1 MKAKAILVLVC
12 LYMVQPMQAQEMGQ
26 IHNLTLYQFGNGML
40 QPKEGGSKY
49 KFTKTNHLM
58 FEYDWISPEMGWW
71 AGTDVSLLLNSIIAV
86 SKTDVTTTNIDAV
99 DVTPGFNGGMFDFHF
114 GFSFN
119 NNRPLNIGGV
129 SNKIGM
135 GIRLGAK
142 GFDTDSIDKA
152 VVLFGPEIGIIC
164 TFGERLTLFTKATLS
179 PSFGKGNQRGF
190 NPGIDVKATVRLV
203 KFLGLTLSS
212 GIDSYRQKEHDT
224 YTFKYVQL
232 GLSVIID

>member
-1 MKAKAILVLVC
+1 MKAKVILVLVC
-12 LYMVQPMQAQEMGQ
+12 LNLVQPAQAQEMGQ
-26 IHNLTLYQFGNGML
+26 IHNLTLYQFGNGVL

-71 AGTDVSLLLNSIIAV
+71 AGTDVSLLLNSIFAI
-86 SKTDVTTTNIDAV
+86 SKTDVQETNIDAV

-114 GFSFN
+114 GGAFN
-119 NNRPLNIGGV
+119 NKRPLNIGGV
-129 SNKIGM
+129 STKIGM

-142 GFDTDSIDKA
+142 GFDTDSIDKP
-152 VVLFGPEIGIIC
+152 VVLFGPEIGIIS
-164 TFGERLTLFTKATLS
+164 TLGERLTLFTKATLS

-190 NPGIDVKATVRLV
+190 NPGIDLKATFRLM
-203 KFLGLTLSS
+203 KFVGFTLST
-212 GIDSYRQKEHDT
+212 GVDSYRQKERDT

-232 GLSVIID
+232 GISVILD